1 MLITVNKCFNC
12 TRCPYSVV
20 SVEGELLCDFF
31 FPEWPMSPFELKE
44 CPKDTSYTVR
54 IAREVMIEEE

>member
-1 MLITVNKCFNC
+1 M
-12 TRCPYSVV
+12 CPYSVV

-54 IAREVMIEEE
+54 IAREVVIEKE